1 MGDGESSI
9 HIGHSSKAK
18 DCERVK
24 KKRFFIILAVTF
36 VIFLLTTQAMGAVQ
50 DSLQVA
56 YINVGQGDS
65 ILIKDQQGF
74 NALIDGGRSSAGP
87 TVVAYLEQQGVSSLD
102 VVVATHADSDHIGGL
117 INVLKDAGIQVKAV
131 YYSGYEGDT
140 ATWSEFATAVTEK
153 GSTFQPAQYPQT
165 YTWGD
170 TTAHILNPAP
180 GMVNPD
186 SNDTSIVILL
196 DHGDDHYLF
205 TGDIDSTIEATI
217 VARGTPV
224 AAQVLKVAHHGS
236 SASSSEAFLAAVD
249 PQEAVIS
256 LGPNSYGHPAADTIS
271 RLIAA
276 GAEIWRTDQSGTILF
291 TDDGITYTVSTE
303 SSPTLGI
310 NLYTPILIY
319 LGAPTPLPSVT
330 LTPTATPAEP
340 AKVKITNI
348 YFDGAGIAEPDEYV
362 EIQNEDTLPVQLQ
375 GWSLSDMS
383 DHIFYFPAYLM
394 PPSQI
399 CRVYTNEDHPEWC
412 GFNYGSGEA
421 IWNNTHDTATLR
433 DGQGNLVS
441 QYPY

>member
-1 MGDGESSI
+1 V
-9 HIGHSSKAK
+9 K
-18 DCERVK
+18 DYEHVK
-24 KKRFFIILAVTF
+24 EKRFFIVLAVTV

-56 YINVGQGDS
+56 YIDVGQGDS
-65 ILIKDQQGF
+65 ILIKGQPGF

-87 TVVAYLEQQGVSSLD
+87 TVVAYLKQQGVSSLD
-102 VVVATHADSDHIGGL
+102 VMVATHADADHIGGL
-117 INVLKDAGIQVKAV
+117 IDVLKDADIQVKAV

-140 ATWSEFATAVTEK
+140 ATWSEFATAVAEK
-153 GSTFQPAQYPQT
+153 GSAFEPAQFPQT
-165 YTWGD
+165 YNWGG
-170 TTAHILNPAP
+170 TTAHILNPAT

-217 VARGTPV
+217 IARGTPV

-236 SASSSEAFLAAVD
+236 SASSSAAFLAAVD

-256 LGPNSYGHPAADTIS
+256 VGPNAYGHPAPDTIS
-271 RLIAA
+271 RLTTA

-291 TDDGITYTVSTE
+291 TDDGITYTITTE
-303 SSPTLGI
+303 FSPTLGT
-310 NLYTPILIY
+310 NLYAPILIY
-319 LGAPTPLPSVT
+319 LEAPTPLPSVT
-330 LTPTATPAEP
+330 PSPTVTQTGPAN
-340 AKVKITNI
+340 VKITSI
-348 YFDGAGIAEPDEYV
+348 YYDGAGTAEPDEYV

-375 GWSLSDMS
+375 GWSLSDES
-383 DHIFYFPAYLM
+383 NHVFNFPSYVM

-399 CRVYTNEDHPEWC
+399 CRVYTNENHPEWC

-421 IWNNTHDTATLR
+421 IWNNSHDTATLR
-433 DGQGNLVS
+433 DGQGNPMS